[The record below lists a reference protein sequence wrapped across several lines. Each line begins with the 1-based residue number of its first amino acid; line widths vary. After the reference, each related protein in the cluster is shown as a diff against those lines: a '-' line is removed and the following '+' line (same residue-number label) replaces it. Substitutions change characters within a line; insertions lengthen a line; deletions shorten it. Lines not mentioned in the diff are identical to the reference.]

1 MIPKLASWLLSVI
14 IALPLVVDGWLGVYL
29 DPEHDAP
36 RVREFVP
43 GSPAEAAGMKAGDVI
58 LAVEGKETPDV
69 ATLLKALGGTRAG
82 QKVAIRVQR
91 EEKELTLAVTLGEKP
106 QGGGVPA
113 EPADV
118 EPAPQKGRP
127 PVPAVEQEPAPQ
139 SGRPALGV
147 SVTEE
152 DGSLRVTRVLPDSPA
167 DRAGI
172 EDGDQLLRVND
183 VALGSMQSLQE
194 LLAQAKGGAKLAFVI
209 ARDGTERNVDVEL
222 PAAPRRPAEA
232 SVRERNREPR
242 EPREPVAPREPREP
256 REPMEPREPR
266 EPAPILR
273 DYDAAMAA
281 AEESGLAAF
290 VVYGDERDAKTQSQL
305 RAIERDAVQ
314 SALPGYVVVYVDQAM
329 EPELFE
335 EKRFAR
341 LPAFEI
347 VRGGKAGWRHDGFLP
362 ATALRTALLGA
373 AGDSRDGEERER
385 QPAAGNEL
393 EALRAEVEALRAEVQ
408 KLRSEID
415 SMRSRQRFR

>member
-1 MIPKLASWLLSVI
+1 MMPKLASWLLSVI
-14 IALPLVVDGWLGVYL
+14 IAMPLVVDGWLGVYL

-58 LAVEGKETPDV
+58 LSVEGKETPDV

-113 EPADV
+113 EPADA

-152 DGSLRVTRVLPDSPA
+152 DGSLRVTRVVPDSPA
-167 DRAGI
+167 DRAGL

-183 VALGSMQSLQE
+183 VALGSLQALQE
-194 LLAQAKGGAKLAFVI
+194 LLAQAKGGAKLAFVV
-209 ARDGTERNVDVEL
+209 ARDGTERNVEVEL
-222 PAAPRRPAEA
+222 PAAPLRPAQPPM
-232 SVRERNREPR
+232 RERNREPR

-256 REPMEPREPR
+256 REPVAPR

-305 RAIERDAVQ
+305 RAIERDSVQ

-362 ATALRTALLGA
+362 AVALRTALLGA
-373 AGDSRDGEERER
+373 AGDSREVEDRDV
-385 QPAAGNEL
+385 QPAAGS
-393 EALRAEVEALRAEVQ
+393 EVEALRAEVEDLRAEV
-408 KLRSEID
+408 KRLRSEID
-415 SMRSRQRFR
+415 AMRSRQRFR